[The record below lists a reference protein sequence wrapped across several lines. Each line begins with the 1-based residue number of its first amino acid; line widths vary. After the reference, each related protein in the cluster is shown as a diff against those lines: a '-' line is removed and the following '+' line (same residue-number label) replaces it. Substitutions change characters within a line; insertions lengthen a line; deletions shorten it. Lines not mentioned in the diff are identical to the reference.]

1 MQQTVKQQQAL
12 QKRLKKSGRKKR
24 WLSRVLVVPA
34 VAFLIVFFV
43 VPLADILCK
52 SIINPEIHK
61 NLPQTLQALKAW
73 DGNAIPD
80 DATFQA
86 LANDLREARKKGVAG
101 AIGRRLGYE
110 DEKYRIMISTTLRRL
125 PNRPIDDVKSK
136 IIAASPLWK
145 DPVTWRT
152 IKQTSGS
159 LTNRYL
165 LQSFDYKIDYNT
177 GKLTPITI
185 KMHDEEVANYHIKI
199 LFRTLWMAF
208 VITFFCVLI
217 GYPLA
222 YWLSCQPTKRANLLL
237 ILVLLPFWTSLLVR
251 TTGWYILLQSN
262 GLINYLLQ
270 MFSVSSQPISFIPG
284 RFGVYIAMIHI
295 LLPFIVLPL
304 YAVMKGISTTH
315 LRAAISLGAHPL
327 YAFYTVYV
335 PQTYAGLRAGVL
347 LVFIMAIGYYI
358 TPALLGGPADQMIS
372 YFINYYTNEI
382 NNWGLAAALSLQL
395 MVLVVILSWF
405 YSKISYR
412 KRKV

>member
-1 MQQTVKQQQAL
+1 MEHTTKQHQIL
-12 QKRLKKSGRKKR
+12 KKRLRKSGRKKR
-24 WLSRVLVVPA
+24 WLSQVLVMPA
-34 VAFLIVFFV
+34 VIFLIIFFI
-43 VPLADILCK
+43 VPLTDILCK
-52 SIINPEIHK
+52 SIINPEIHR
-61 NLPQTLQALKAW
+61 NLPQTLQVLESW
-73 DGNAIPD
+73 NGLSIPD
-80 DATFQA
+80 ESVFIA
-86 LANDLREARKKGVAG
+86 LANDLHDARKKGVAG

-110 DEKYRIMISTTLRRL
+110 DDKYRIMISTTLRKL
-125 PNRPIDDVKSK
+125 PSQPVDNIKER
-136 IIAASPLWK
+136 IINASSLWQ
-145 DPVTWRT
+145 DPSTWQV

-159 LTNRYL
+159 LTSRYL
-165 LQSFDYKIDYNT
+165 LQSFDYKVDNTT

-185 KMHDEEVANYHIKI
+185 KIHNEDVANYHIKI
-199 LFRTLWMAF
+199 LLRTLWMAF
-208 VITFFCVLI
+208 IITFFCVLI

-222 YWLSCQPTKRANLLL
+222 YWLSCQPTRRANLLL

-262 GLINYLLQ
+262 GLVNYLLQ
-270 MFSVSSQPISFIPG
+270 MLGIIGQPISFIPG

-304 YAVMKGISTTH
+304 YAVMKGISGSH
-315 LRAAISLGAHPL
+315 LKAAISLGAHPM
-327 YAFYTVYV
+327 YAFFSVYI

-372 YFINYYTNEI
+372 YLINYYTNEI

-395 MVLVVILSWF
+395 IVIVVVLSWV

>member
-1 MQQTVKQQQAL
+1 MEQTIKQQL
-12 QKRLKKSGRKKR
+12 LKKGLKKSGRKKR
-24 WLSRVLVVPA
+24 WLSRVLVMPV
-34 VAFLIVFFV
+34 VIFLIVFFV

-52 SIINPEIHK
+52 SIINPEIHR
-61 NLPQTLQALKAW
+61 NLPQTLQALAAW
-73 DGNAIPD
+73 DGKTIPD
-80 DATFQA
+80 NTVFMA

-101 AIGRRLGYE
+101 AVGRRLGYE
-110 DEKYRIMISTTLRRL
+110 DDKYRIMISTTLRKL
-125 PNRPIDDVKSK
+125 PRKPVDDIKSK
-136 IIAASPLWK
+136 IVAASPLWQ
-145 DPVTWRT
+145 DPTTWQV
-152 IKQTSGS
+152 IKQVSGS
-159 LTNRYL
+159 LTTHYL
-165 LQSFDYKIDYNT
+165 LQSFDYKTDYST
-177 GKLTPITI
+177 GKLVPITI
-185 KMHDEEVANYHIKI
+185 KMHNEQVANYHIKI
-199 LFRTLWMAF
+199 LLRTLWMSF
-208 VITFFCVLI
+208 IITSFCVLI

-270 MFSVSSQPISFIPG
+270 LFGIISQPISFIPG

-327 YAFYTVYV
+327 YAFFTVYV

-347 LVFIMAIGYYI
+347 LVFIMAIGYYV

-395 MVLVVILSWF
+395 IVLVVILSWI

>member
-1 MQQTVKQQQAL
+1 MEQTAKRQTLKQGL
-12 QKRLKKSGRKKR
+12 NKSGRKKR
-24 WLSRVLVVPA
+24 WLSRVLVMPV
-34 VAFLIVFFV
+34 VIFLIVFFV

-52 SIINPEIHK
+52 SIINPEIHR
-61 NLPQTLQALKAW
+61 NLPQTLQALAAW
-73 DGNAIPD
+73 DGKTTPD
-80 DATFQA
+80 STVFMA

-110 DEKYRIMISTTLRRL
+110 DDKYRIMISTTLRKL
-125 PNRPIDDVKSK
+125 PRKPADDIKSK
-136 IIAASPLWK
+136 IIAASPLWQ
-145 DPVTWRT
+145 DPTTWQV
-152 IKQTSGS
+152 IKQVSGS
-159 LTNRYL
+159 LTTHYL
-165 LQSFDYKIDYNT
+165 LQSFDYKTDYNT
-177 GKLTPITI
+177 GKLVPITI
-185 KMHDEEVANYHIKI
+185 KMHNEEVANYHLKI
-199 LFRTLWMAF
+199 LARTLWMSF
-208 VITFFCVLI
+208 IITFFCVLI

-262 GLINYLLQ
+262 GLINYVLQ
-270 MFSVSSQPISFIPG
+270 LFGIISQPISFIPG

-304 YAVMKGISTTH
+304 YAVMKGISGTH

-327 YAFYTVYV
+327 YAFFSVYV

-347 LVFIMAIGYYI
+347 LVFIMAIGYYV

-395 MVLVVILSWF
+395 IVLVVILSWI

>member
-1 MQQTVKQQQAL
+1 MEQTIKQQIL
-12 QKRLKKSGRKKR
+12 KKGLKKSGRKKR
-24 WLSRVLVVPA
+24 WLSRVLVMPV
-34 VAFLIVFFV
+34 VIFLIVFFV

-52 SIINPEIHK
+52 SIINPEIHR
-61 NLPQTLQALKAW
+61 NLPQTLQVLATW
-73 DGNAIPD
+73 DGKTTPD
-80 DATFQA
+80 NTVFMA

-110 DEKYRIMISTTLRRL
+110 DDKYRIMISTTLRKL
-125 PNRPIDDVKSK
+125 PRKPVDDIKSK
-136 IIAASPLWK
+136 IIAASPLWQ
-145 DPVTWRT
+145 DPTTWQV
-152 IKQTSGS
+152 IKQISGS
-159 LTNRYL
+159 LTTHYL
-165 LQSFDYKIDYNT
+165 LQSFDYKTDYNT
-177 GKLTPITI
+177 GKLVPITI
-185 KMHDEEVANYHIKI
+185 KMHNEQVANYHIKI
-199 LFRTLWMAF
+199 LLRTLWMSF
-208 VITFFCVLI
+208 IITSFCVLI

-270 MFSVSSQPISFIPG
+270 LFGIISQPISFIPG

-327 YAFYTVYV
+327 YAFFTVYV

-347 LVFIMAIGYYI
+347 LVFIMAIGYYV

-395 MVLVVILSWF
+395 IVLVVILSWI

>member
-1 MQQTVKQQQAL
+1 MEQTIKQQL
-12 QKRLKKSGRKKR
+12 LKKGLKKSGRKKR
-24 WLSRVLVVPA
+24 WLSRVLVMPV
-34 VAFLIVFFV
+34 VIFLIVFFV

-52 SIINPEIHK
+52 SIINPEIHR
-61 NLPQTLQALKAW
+61 NLPQTLQALATW
-73 DGNAIPD
+73 DGKTTPDNAV
-80 DATFQA
+80 FMA

-110 DEKYRIMISTTLRRL
+110 DDKYRIMISTTLRKL
-125 PNRPIDDVKSK
+125 PRKPVDDIKSK
-136 IIAASPLWK
+136 IVAASPLWQ
-145 DPVTWRT
+145 DPTTWQV
-152 IKQTSGS
+152 IKQVSGS
-159 LTNRYL
+159 LTTHYL
-165 LQSFDYKIDYNT
+165 LQSFDYKTDYNT
-177 GKLTPITI
+177 DKLVPITI
-185 KMHDEEVANYHIKI
+185 KMHNEQVANYHIKI
-199 LFRTLWMAF
+199 LLRTLWMSF
-208 VITFFCVLI
+208 IITSFCVLI

-270 MFSVSSQPISFIPG
+270 LFGIISQPISFIPG

-327 YAFYTVYV
+327 YAFFTVYL

-347 LVFIMAIGYYI
+347 LVFIMAIGYYV

-395 MVLVVILSWF
+395 IVLVVILSWI